1 MLGPDFWDNRL
12 RVLGNDWEVTWM
24 DVRRGVVVTAMI
36 GMLASM
42 AAGESES
49 GRRVV
54 NFNGDWRFAKGEQ
67 AGAERADFDA
77 SAWQTVRLPHDWAIA
92 GPFNAAENGYAGKLP
107 WRGEGWYR
115 KTFVLDPVAP
125 PPSGVSSSQ
134 PGAAGPHVYFDF
146 DGVMAFPQVYVNGQL
161 AGQWDYGYMSFRVDA
176 TPFVK
181 FGQTNTIAVHV
192 DTRNHGTRWY
202 PGAGIYRKV
211 TMTICN
217 PVHLAHW
224 GLYVT
229 TPEVSGASA
238 TVRVCST
245 VENHLDTG
253 TQVMVMTT
261 LLDPDGKQIGRGGK
275 SDDVPARGSRDVEQT
290 IAVANPQRWDINRP
304 KLYTVRVLV
313 RAGGKVMDTD
323 ATSFGIRTFQFTANN
338 GFHLNGWRV
347 QLYGVCLH
355 HDQGPLGGAFYP
367 RAMERQLEIMRDMGV
382 NAIRTSHNPPAPE
395 LLDLCDRMG
404 FVVWDEAFDKWDG
417 TADRVKGEPPLE
429 QYGERQLRNFVM
441 RDRNHPSVVVW
452 SVGNELGGGGREGI
466 TPERMK
472 FMSDFVRKYDPTR
485 PVGMGCHIPGLAEQ
499 PNFDA
504 LDLTGWNYM
513 RRYATYR
520 QRYPDKPIVYSESAS
535 ALSTRGFYELPLPNR
550 KNEYS
555 QQLQVNS
562 YDLNAADWSDIPDSE
577 FKLMKDDRFVAGEF
591 VWTGFDYLGEPTP
604 FSQEAKSSYFG
615 IVDLCGIP
623 KDRFHLYRSYW
634 RPDTTTVHILPH
646 WNWPDRVG
654 RNVPVFVYTNG
665 DSAELFLNGK
675 SLGRRQK
682 GVVPERPENFA
693 NGKPAT
699 ASSNQPEHAP
709 AHANDGSL
717 DSRWTAVQ
725 AGANQWWQ
733 VDLGEVRPIRYLALD
748 FEREEKNCGYQIK
761 VLTDAATWQ
770 TVVTKPTSRN
780 PRWGGPTQIFHD
792 VDAKARYV
800 RIEFTE
806 MLSGAW
812 ASVKEFAAYP
822 QRAESAYYDV
832 TYTYR
837 LRWNDVV
844 YEPGELK
851 AVAYKDGRSI
861 GEATMRTAGKPAT
874 IRLAP
879 DRKDLNATGDE
890 GSQTRSVAFGVPDL
904 CYVLVEALD
913 DQGTLCP
920 LADHLVRFKVDG
932 PAEIAAVGNGNPLSL
947 EPFQADYRKLFYGKA
962 MLILRTKPGEGGQVR
977 VTATSDGLT
986 GAETTVSVSN
996 P

>member
-1 MLGPDFWDNRL
+1 
-12 RVLGNDWEVTWM
+12 M
-24 DVRRGVVVTAMI
+24 DVRRGMVVTAMI

-42 AAGESES
+42 ATGQSDS

-54 NFNGDWRFAKGEQ
+54 NFNGDWRFAKGAQ
-67 AGAERADFDA
+67 VGAEKADFDV
-77 SAWQTVRLPHDWAIA
+77 SAWQAVRLPHDWAIA
-92 GPFNAAENGYAGKLP
+92 GPFNANENGYAGKLP

-115 KTFVLDPVAP
+115 KTFTLEEAGGGRP
-125 PPSGVSSSQ
+125 Q
-134 PGAAGPHVYFDF
+134 AAGTPPVSGLQPTASGPRVYFDF

-161 AGQWDYGYMSFRVDA
+161 AGQWDYGYMSFRIDA

-217 PVHLAHW
+217 PVHVAHW

-229 TPEVSGASA
+229 TPEVSDTSA
-238 TVRVCST
+238 TVRVRST
-245 VENHLDTG
+245 IENHLDAES
-253 TQVMVMTT
+253 QVMVMTT
-261 LLDPDGKQIGRGGK
+261 LLDPDGKPIGRGGK
-275 SDDVPARGSRDVEQT
+275 SESVPAQGARDVEQT
-290 IAVANPQRWDINRP
+290 IAVTNPQRWDIDRP
-304 KLYTVRVLV
+304 KLYTVQVVV
-313 RAGGKVMDTD
+313 RAGGKLMDTD
-323 ATSFGIRTFQFTANN
+323 ATSFGIRTFQFTAND
-338 GFHLNGWRV
+338 GFHLNGRRV

-417 TADRVKGEPPLE
+417 TADRVKGEPPLPE
-429 QYGERQLRNFVM
+429 YGERQLRHFVM
-441 RDRNHPSVVVW
+441 RDRNHPSIVVW
-452 SVGNELGGGGREGI
+452 SVGNELGGGGRDGV
-466 TPERMK
+466 TLERVK

-485 PVGMGCHIPGLAEQ
+485 LVAMACHIPALAEK
-499 PNFDA
+499 PNFDP
-504 LDLTGWNYM
+504 LDLTGWNYG

-520 QRYPDKPIVYSESAS
+520 ERYPDKPIIYSESAS
-535 ALSTRGFYELPLPNR
+535 ALSTRGFYDLPLPNR
-550 KNEYS
+550 KGEYS
-555 QQLQVNS
+555 KQLQVDS

-577 FKLMKDDRFVAGEF
+577 FKLMKDDSFVAGEF

-604 FSQEAKSSYFG
+604 FSQEAKNSYFG

-623 KDRFHLYRSYW
+623 KDRFYLYRSYW
-634 RPDTTTVHILPH
+634 RPETTTVHILPH
-646 WNWPDRVG
+646 WNWPDRIG
-654 RNVPVFVYTNG
+654 KNVPVFVYTNG
-665 DSAELFLNGK
+665 DSAELFLNGQ
-675 SLGRRQK
+675 SLGCRQK

-693 NGKPAT
+693 KGKPAT
-699 ASSNQPEHAP
+699 ASSNQPEHTP
-709 AHANDGSL
+709 AHANDGGM

-733 VDLGEVRPIRYLALD
+733 VDLGEVRPLRYLAVD

-761 VLTDAATWQ
+761 VSTDASTWQ
-770 TVVTKPTSRN
+770 TIVTKPTSRN
-780 PRWGGPTQIFHD
+780 PRWGGPTQVFHD

-812 ASVKEFAAYP
+812 ASIKEFAVYP

-851 AVAYKDGRSI
+851 AVAYKDGRQI
-861 GEATMRTAGKPAT
+861 GEATMRTAGRPAT
-874 IRLAP
+874 IRLTP
-879 DRKDLNATGDE
+879 DRKDLNATGD
-890 GSQTRSVAFGVPDL
+890 DL
-904 CYVLVEALD
+904 CYILVEALD

-920 LADHLVRFKVDG
+920 LADNLVHFKVDG

-962 MLILRTKPGEGGQVR
+962 ILILRTKPGETGQVR
-977 VTATSDGLT
+977 VTAVSDGLT
-986 GAETTVSVSN
+986 PSDCLLITQR
-996 P
+996 